1 MKHDGGWTRRASRYL
16 FESRWFNLRQD
27 EVSLPTGEQ
36 VTYTLVEHPGYVM
49 VVPLLGD
56 GRVILERVYR
66 YTVQET
72 VLECPSGG
80 LDGDAPEQAARREL
94 EEETRGIVNLTDV
107 KYNYFRF
114 TTKSLSHDEVRKE
127 RENGVD
133 LTLVYHVYVIETEL
147 DRVDERNII
156 SNFNIEKEKM
166 DERRKN
172 KQPIKRTYDEN
183 DFMAFDTLDEFKRR
197 KVWSLI
203 RENVINNPDF
213 QVALTSKNRE
223 SFYLKNH

>member
-16 FESRWFNLRQD
+16 FESRWFKLRQD

-80 LDGDAPEQAARREL
+80 LDGDPPEMAARREL
-94 EEETRGIVNLTDV
+94 EEETGWVADTLAPLGCFYGSNGI
-107 KYNYFRF
+107 
-114 TTKSLSHDEVRKE
+114 S
-127 RENGVD
+127 
-133 LTLVYHVYVIETEL
+133 
-147 DRVDERNII
+147 DERFHLFLATGL
-156 SNFNIEKEKM
+156 SESGQM
-166 DERRKN
+166 
-172 KQPIKRTYDEN
+172 
-183 DFMAFDTLDEFKRR
+183 
-197 KVWSLI
+197 
-203 RENVINNPDF
+203 
-213 QVALTSKNRE
+213 NRE
-223 SFYLKNH
+223 PTEQIELELVPLQHAVELALSGSILDAPSALALILAHRKLEQGV